1 MFLCI
6 IDNFTVKYHQISGG
20 GGGVKKKIMYV
31 IYVILL

>member
-20 GGGVKKKIMYV
+20 GGVKKKIMYV